1 MLGNLIVTEK
11 IGEARALTA
20 SPGVRVNFESVNEP
34 FAACSLNPTGTAKA
48 QSQRFILVTSQRLVL
63 VVIVS
68 RRGWAKNC
76 RKLFWFYGIKVS
88 ATVSG
93 MRWTHWRFIPERTRC

>member
-20 SPGVRVNFESVNEP
+20 SLGVRVNFESVNEP

-48 QSQRFILVTSQRLVL
+48 
-63 VVIVS
+63 
-68 RRGWAKNC
+68 N
-76 RKLFWFYGIKVS
+76 RKGLYWLPLNRWF
-88 ATVSG
+88 
-93 MRWTHWRFIPERTRC
+93 